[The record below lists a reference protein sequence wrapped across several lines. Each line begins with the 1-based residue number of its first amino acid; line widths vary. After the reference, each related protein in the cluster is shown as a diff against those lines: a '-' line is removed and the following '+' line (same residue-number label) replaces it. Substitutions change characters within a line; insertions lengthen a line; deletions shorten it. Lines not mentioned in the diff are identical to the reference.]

1 MDLVLISHRGN
12 EEHDYKENT
21 IDAIVFSLN
30 REYVEGVEFD
40 IQITKDN
47 VIVLNHDYKYE
58 NKVIK
63 ETNYDLLKLDKLED
77 LLSRI
82 DTKKLLLIELKSKK
96 YDIDFIN
103 ELDKL
108 LSKYD
113 YLNIKL
119 CSFNYKLIKYIKK
132 NTNYECGLIIGEK
145 LNRFRFINKLDF
157 NSCKHIYLK
166 KYKHIDYIWTVNDI
180 EVYKKIKSLNKKIHI
195 ITDIP
200 HKLKDI

>member
-1 MDLVLISHRGN
+1 MLISHRGN
-12 EEHDYKENT
+12 EEHNYKENT

-113 YLNIKL
+113 YLNIKQV
-119 CSFNYKLIKYIKK
+119 NINIRKKKL
-132 NTNYECGLIIGEK
+132 
-145 LNRFRFINKLDF
+145 FIL
-157 NSCKHIYLK
+157 L
-166 KYKHIDYIWTVNDI
+166 
-180 EVYKKIKSLNKKIHI
+180 
-195 ITDIP
+195 P
-200 HKLKDI
+200 